1 MMLKNLI
8 GYILS
13 NHLLINLKQNPGMKQ
28 VILSFVK
35 GIMLLLIWV
44 FPVCMS
50 AQNITVKG
58 TVRDSSG
65 EALIGVTVQVQGTT
79 IGTVTDNDGNFSL
92 PNVPPNA
99 TLEISYVGMVS
110 QRVAVNGRTII
121 NITLTEDVEVLEEVV
136 VVGYG
141 TQKAKELTGSVASVT
156 GDQIREIPV
165 PNILNSL
172 AGTMAGVTVN
182 TRSGEPGLDNPS
194 IYIRGK
200 NTLGNNSPLIIIDGV
215 PRGGLERLNP
225 YDIENITVLKDATAA
240 IYGARAANG
249 VILVETKSGRAG
261 KPHFNLSFDAGF
273 QQDTRVPNMTD
284 AFTFATIQNEIEV
297 LHGRPPIYSDQEL
310 ELYKIGTDPY
320 YPNTDWYSYIT
331 KKFTPQNRLDF
342 SVDGGNEK
350 MTYRVSLGRTFQDGH
365 YKHGITE
372 HEQYNLQSKIDANIS
387 EHVSMGLNIR
397 GLVQDGIRPYNY
409 NDIYPHIF
417 LYHPTW
423 LAKWPGTDYLAPCR
437 DNDNLINRVS
447 ANEGY
452 RKSKSK
458 MLQSTLTYRIN
469 APWVE
474 GLYLNGSF
482 NYDYSNDFNKVW
494 YEPSFVYYR
503 DEDTGEYYRG
513 RSGFGADDPS
523 LSVDTRNNTM
533 FLWNT
538 MLNYEKQL
546 NRHSFTGMVGYE
558 QMTSNY
564 DYLLGS
570 RNRFVST
577 KIQELFAGTSDKN
590 YMNNDGSAGESARIN
605 YFGRLSY
612 NYAQKYLLQFTF
624 RYDGSQNFPPNSRFG
639 FFPGVSAG
647 WNISEESFMH
657 EVDFISY
664 LKLKASYGKMGND
677 NVPPYQY
684 LTAYGFGSNYVIGG
698 VDVNGLNA
706 LNVPNPNITW
716 ETANTLNVGIDF
728 YLWNAL
734 RGEINI
740 FNSKRSDIL
749 TRRSAVIPEYT
760 GLKLPDENIG
770 VVRNRGVELEISYNS
785 KFKDI
790 QYFLSGNFSFA
801 RNKVIF
807 TDEAPMAEEYQMATG
822 RPLGSR
828 LLYKSIGIF
837 KDWDEIENYPH
848 LLGAQPGD
856 IKYEDV
862 NKDGEINSYDR
873 VRINETADPEVIY
886 GLNAGIVYKNFNI
899 SILLQGQENANF
911 LNTTDWTISL
921 SKGAGNYY
929 KWRVKDHWTPENTD
943 ATMPRSSESR
953 SENTQPSTHWLLDAG
968 FLRLKNVEIGYNLPI
983 HWINQFGLQNCRI
996 YLSGNNLFLI
1006 YDHMKEIGYDP
1017 EANNPWYYPQQRVYN
1032 IGINLT
1038 F

>member
-1 MMLKNLI
+1 
-8 GYILS
+8 
-13 NHLLINLKQNPGMKQ
+13 MKQ
-28 VILSFVK
+28 VMSSLVK
-35 GIMLLLIWV
+35 GMLFLFVWL
-44 FPVCMS
+44 FSFCLF

-58 TVRDSSG
+58 KVTDGSG
-65 EALIGVTVQVQGTT
+65 EPLIGVTVQVRGTS
-79 IGTVTDNDGNFSL
+79 IGTVTDMDGNFTL
-92 PNVPPNA
+92 PNVPGNA
-99 TLEISYVGMVS
+99 TLEISYVGMVP
-110 QRVAVNGRTII
+110 QRIAVDGRRTIA
-121 NITLTEDVEVLEEVV
+121 ITMTEDVEALEEVV

-141 TQKAKELTGSVASVT
+141 TQKAKELTGSVVSVK
-156 GDQIREIPV
+156 GEQVREAPV
-165 PNILNSL
+165 ANVLNTL

-194 IYIRGK
+194 ILIRGK
-200 NTLGNNSPLIIIDGV
+200 NTLGNNAPLIIIDGV
-215 PRGGLERLNP
+215 PRDGLERLNP
-225 YDIENITVLKDATAA
+225 NDIENITVLKDATAA

-249 VILVETKSGRAG
+249 VILVETRSGKSGKAT
-261 KPHFNLSFDAGF
+261 FNFSYNMGF
-273 QQDTRVPNMTD
+273 QQDTRVPNMAD
-284 AFTFATIQNEIEV
+284 AFTFATIQNEIET
-297 LHGRPPIYSDQEL
+297 LNGRPPVYTDEVL
-310 ELYKIGTDPY
+310 ELYRNGTDPY

-342 SVDGGNEK
+342 SVDGGNENT
-350 MTYRVSLGRTFQDGH
+350 TYRVSLGRTFQDGH
-365 YKHGITE
+365 YKYGITE
-372 HEQYNLQSKIDANIS
+372 HEQYNLQSKIDATIS
-387 EHVSMGLNIR
+387 KNVAFGLNLR
-397 GLVQDGIRPYNY
+397 GTILDGIRPYNY

-423 LAKWPGTDYLAPCR
+423 FPKWPGTDYMAPGR

-452 RKSKSK
+452 RNSKSK
-458 MLQSTLTYRIN
+458 ILQSTLTYRVN

-474 GLYLNGSF
+474 GLCLNGSF
-482 NYDYSNDFNKVW
+482 NYDYGHSFNKTW
-494 YEPSFVYYR
+494 YEPSYVYYR
-503 DEDTGEYYRG
+503 DEDTGEYTRG
-513 RSGFGADDPS
+513 RTGFGADDPS

-533 FLWNT
+533 FLWNV

-546 NRHSFTGMVGYE
+546 GQHSMAGLAGYE
-558 QMTSNY
+558 QMTSDY

-570 RNRFVST
+570 RSRFVST
-577 KIQELFAGTSDKN
+577 KIDELFAGTSDRN

-624 RYDGSQNFPPNSRFG
+624 RYDGSQNFPRNKRFG

-647 WNISEESFMH
+647 WNASEEAFMSS
-657 EVDFISY
+657 VDFISY
-664 LKLKASYGKMGND
+664 LKLKASYGRMGND
-677 NVPPYQY
+677 NIPAYQY
-684 LTAYGFGSNYVIGG
+684 LAAYGFGSNYVIGN

-716 ETANTLNVGIDF
+716 EIAKTFNFGMDF

-734 RGEINI
+734 RGEINV
-740 FNSKRSDIL
+740 FHSERSNIL
-749 TRRSAVIPEYT
+749 TKRSAVIPEYT
-760 GLKLPDENIG
+760 GLQLPDENIG
-770 VVRNRGVELEISYNS
+770 IVRNRGIEVEISYNS
-785 KFKDI
+785 RYRDI
-790 QYFLSGNFSFA
+790 EYFVAGNFSFN

-807 TDEAPMAEEYQMATG
+807 TDEAPMAEAYQLATG

-837 KDWDEIENYPH
+837 KDWNEIENYPH

-862 NKDGEINSYDR
+862 NKDGEINSLDQI
-873 VRINETADPEVIY
+873 RINETADPEIIF
-886 GLNAGIVYKNFNI
+886 GLNAGITYKNFNL

-911 LNTTDWTISL
+911 LNTTNWTTSL

-929 KWRVKDHWTPENTD
+929 QWRVNNHWTPENRD

-953 SENTQPSTHWLLDAG
+953 SENTQESTHWLLNAG
-968 FLRLKNVEIGYNLPI
+968 FLRLKNLELGYNLPSN
-983 HWINQFGLQNCRI
+983 WINSSGLQNCRI
-996 YLSGNNLFLI
+996 YLSGHNLFLI

-1017 EANNPWYYPQQRVYN
+1017 EVPSAWYYPQQRVYN

>member
-1 MMLKNLI
+1 
-8 GYILS
+8 
-13 NHLLINLKQNPGMKQ
+13 MKQ
-28 VILSFVK
+28 VIVSVLK
-35 GIMLLLIWV
+35 GMMLPLMWAFSMCL
-44 FPVCMS
+44 F
-50 AQNITVKG
+50 AQTVTVKG
-58 TVRDSSG
+58 VVNDTKG
-65 EALIGVTVQVQGTT
+65 ESLIGVSIMIQGTS
-79 IGTVTDNDGNFSL
+79 IGTVTDSEGNFTLS
-92 PNVPPNA
+92 NVPVDA
-99 TLEISYVGMVS
+99 VLEISYVGMVS
-110 QRVAVNGRTII
+110 QTISLDSRTTL
-121 NITLTEDVEVLEEVV
+121 NIVLQEDVEALEEVV

-141 TQKAKELTGSVASVT
+141 TQKAKELTGSVASVK
-156 GDQIREIPV
+156 GDKIREIPV
-165 PNILNSL
+165 TNVLNSL

-194 IYIRGK
+194 IFIRGK
-200 NTLGNNSPLIIIDGV
+200 NTLGNNAPLIIIDGV
-215 PRGGLERLNP
+215 PRDGLERLNP
-225 YDIENITVLKDATAA
+225 NDIENITVLKDATAA

-249 VILVETKSGRAG
+249 VILVETRSGKSG
-261 KPHFNLSFDAGF
+261 KTTFNFTYNAGF

-284 AFTFATIQNEIEV
+284 AYTFASIQNEIEV
-297 LHGRPPIYSDQEL
+297 QHGRPAIYSDQEL
-310 ELYKIGTDPY
+310 ELYRNGTDPY

-387 EHVSMGLNIR
+387 EYVSFGLNLR
-397 GLVQDGIRPYNY
+397 GTVLDGIRPYLY
-409 NDIYPHIF
+409 DDIYPHIF

-423 LAKWPGTDYLAPCR
+423 FPKWPGTDYLAPGR
-437 DNDNLINRVS
+437 DDDNLINRVS
-447 ANEGY
+447 DNEGY

-482 NYDYSNDFNKVW
+482 NYDYSNSFNRVW
-494 YEPSFVYYR
+494 YEPSYVYYR
-503 DEDTGEYYRG
+503 DEDTGEYTRG
-513 RSGFGADDPS
+513 RTGFGADDPS

-533 FLWNT
+533 FLWNA

-546 NRHSFTGMVGYE
+546 NQHGITGLVGYE
-558 QMTSNY
+558 QMSSNY

-570 RNRFVST
+570 RSRFVST
-577 KIQELFAGTSDKN
+577 KIHELFAGTSDRN
-590 YMNNDGSAGESARIN
+590 YMNNDGSAGKSARIN

-624 RYDGSQNFPPNSRFG
+624 RYDGSQNFPKNKRFG

-647 WNISEESFMH
+647 WNISEEAFMKDA
-657 EVDFISY
+657 DFISY

-677 NVPPYQY
+677 NVPAYQY
-684 LTAYGFGSNYVIGG
+684 LAAYGFGSNYVIGD

-716 ETANTLNVGIDF
+716 EIAKTLNVGIDF

-734 RGEINI
+734 RGEINF
-740 FNSKRSDIL
+740 FNSKRSNIL
-749 TRRSAVIPEYT
+749 TKRSAVIPEYT
-760 GLKLPDENIG
+760 GLQLPDENIG
-770 VVRNRGVELEISYNS
+770 VVRNRGIELEISYNS
-785 KFKDI
+785 TYRNI
-790 QYFLSGNFSFA
+790 QYFVSGNFSFA

-807 TDEAPMAEEYQMATG
+807 TDEAPMAEDYQLATG

-873 VRINETADPEVIY
+873 IRINETADPEIIF
-886 GLNAGIVYKNFNI
+886 GLNAGITYKNFNL
-899 SILLQGQENANF
+899 SILLQGQEKANF
-911 LNTTDWTISL
+911 LNTTDWTTSL

-929 KWRVKDHWTPENTD
+929 QWRVDNHWTPENTD

-953 SENTQPSTHWLLDAG
+953 GENTQASTHWLMNAG
-968 FLRLKNVEIGYNLPI
+968 FLRLKNVEIGYNLPSN
-983 HWINQFGLQNCRI
+983 WIDRFGLQNCKI

-1006 YDHMKEIGYDP
+1006 YDHMKKIGYDP
-1017 EANNPWYYPQQRVYN
+1017 EVPSAWYYPQQRVYN